1 MTISVPVRFDNI
13 KFQSFAEAEK
23 YVYSM
28 GMEFARNVMKAMLE
42 IRDLQILAER
52 DAERYR
58 CKGPRRTCIKTLM
71 GEVEC
76 ERRVYQDEAEAVFAE
91 TGVFVTA
98 VMQPV
103 RMLYRNEWGCPPEGE
118 FGYALHGV
126 RTPRF
131 TGREA
136 FLQALELLA
145 ERLKARLGQ
154 AAMHLEVAETELDY
168 LTLDEKGADV

>member
-1 MTISVPVRFDNI
+1 MKQHFD
-13 KFQSFAEAEK
+13 KTETWQLSLGTTPGYALDGQRPLPEAD
-23 YVYSM
+23 
-28 GMEFARNVMKAMLE
+28 FARL
-42 IRDLQILAER
+42 
-52 DAERYR
+52 
-58 CKGPRRTCIKTLM
+58 
-71 GEVEC
+71 
-76 ERRVYQDEAEAVFAE
+76 YQDEAEAVFAE

-126 RTPRF
+126 RNPRF

-136 FLQALELLA
+136 FLQALEMLA

-154 AAMHLEVAETELDY
+154 AAMHLEAAETELDY